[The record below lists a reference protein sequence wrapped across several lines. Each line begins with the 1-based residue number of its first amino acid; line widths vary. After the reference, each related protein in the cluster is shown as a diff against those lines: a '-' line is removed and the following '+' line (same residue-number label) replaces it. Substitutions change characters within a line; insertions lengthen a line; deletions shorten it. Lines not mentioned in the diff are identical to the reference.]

1 MSWILNFYTAI
12 KGTFMRSI
20 PAVMALILFSSVSW
34 AAAPAADGA
43 TAHPAM
49 SGAPSAAS
57 LPNQGKV
64 VSIIDASIYT
74 YIEVAQGDKIIWLA
88 APAVALKKDD
98 NIRFSDGMEM
108 KDFHSK
114 TLDRTFPSIIFVNA
128 AMLDK

>member
-1 MSWILNFYTAI
+1 
-12 KGTFMRSI
+12 MRFI
-20 PAVMALILFSSVSW
+20 PAAMALILFSSVTC
-34 AAAPAADGA
+34 AAPAAEG

-49 SGAPSAAS
+49 PNAPTAAS

-64 VSIIDASIYT
+64 VSVIDASIYT
-74 YIEVAQGDKIIWLA
+74 YIEVAQGDKTIWLA

-128 AMLDK
+128 AVLDK

>member
-1 MSWILNFYTAI
+1 
-12 KGTFMRSI
+12 MRFF
-20 PAVMALILFSSVSW
+20 PASMALILFSSVTW
-34 AAAPAADGA
+34 ATPAADGSG
-43 TAHPAM
+43 HPAM
-49 SGAPSAAS
+49 PGAPSAAS

-74 YIEVAQGDKIIWLA
+74 YIEVSQGDKTIWLA

-128 AMLDK
+128 AMPDK